1 MGGVLKH
8 IKKLIGAEELIKR
21 IPRYVLWLVDVELSE
36 IRKYPKIVKRVEAV
50 REFRLKSKR
59 KQTRELANT
68 PYLFENT
75 RNPNTALVIPCV
87 SSSKREYIPM
97 AFIDNETIVLNT
109 NTMIPNAEPYYFA
122 ILISK
127 VHMVWMKNVC
137 GRFGDGYRYSKDVVY
152 NNFLFPKLN
161 KDSIKLLNDSA
172 NHILEIRTKY
182 PNSTLEDLYD
192 PLFMPNDLRKAHM
205 ENDKLVL
212 KLYGIDANASEEE
225 IFDRLVDRYVRFI
238 R

>member
-1 MGGVLKH
+1 
-8 IKKLIGAEELIKR
+8 
-21 IPRYVLWLVDVELSE
+21 
-36 IRKYPKIVKRVEAV
+36 
-50 REFRLKSKR
+50 
-59 KQTRELANT
+59 
-68 PYLFENT
+68 
-75 RNPNTALVIPCV
+75 
-87 SSSKREYIPM
+87 M